1 MNVERPAD
9 ATAPVNPGTGDP
21 TLEPPACDAIPDPG
35 STAPTS
41 LGQPTNLHV
50 RPFQN
55 RRAILSWNPVPGAA
69 KYVVQIRQRSS
80 GVWGNWLPPDR
91 RTGETASG
99 DITTRNC
106 YTVDLDRVIR
116 PTSGSSEGLAD
127 SVAYGL
133 RLRAVNGTVSSA
145 VSSEAIII
153 DSPIIEANGKSSAGA
168 PQVKLTWL
176 AIGDILGSDYSSGT
190 YAFHHRRVFGNHREL
205 GWAPL
210 AFDPVAVFSQ
220 SSTNPDTIDENLRM
234 EEVYAIQLRYE
245 GTGPQRTST
254 VFAARDAYA
263 WPSARAA
270 DGGERVAT
278 FPLNYRVKNRTYGY
292 RICPDGYPG
301 NFAHWKNLVIHALG
315 QWQLATNGLIR
326 MVYEGDDCAD
336 YLSVVQRIKNR
347 YAANHGQ
354 ELTADQI
361 TDLEVFLLSLDI
373 LTKAEIDDAELSEV
387 IMIDQEEPD
396 PITGIGR
403 TGIYGGLRKMGVFP
417 DFSERLGIATCVF
430 ADLKEDRGPT
440 ACAAPRHMHRDKGW
454 VTDIL
459 LPWDRF
465 RADIALMTV
474 PGGLDSDG
482 GVTVDR
488 DDVRFNSCD
497 AERLGAYEVV
507 LHEGGHALGIRNARN
522 LAQGWEKNLVHHPSI
537 YESVM
542 SYESPYEPK
551 PGETSSVLPDDP
563 DCSPHPLDVL
573 AIYALYQQESSG

>member
-1 MNVERPAD
+1 M
-9 ATAPVNPGTGDP
+9 
-21 TLEPPACDAIPDPG
+21 
-35 STAPTS
+35 
-41 LGQPTNLHV
+41 
-50 RPFQN
+50 
-55 RRAILSWNPVPGAA
+55 PGAA
-69 KYVVQIRQRSS
+69 TYVVQVRRRSS
-80 GVWGNWLPPDR
+80 TGWLNWLLPDH
-91 RTGETASG
+91 RTATSG
-99 DITTRNC
+99 DVTTRNC
-106 YTVDLDRVIR
+106 YTVDLDRVI
-116 PTSGSSEGLAD
+116 TLASGSSEGLAQN
-127 SVAYGL
+127 VAYGL

-507 LHEGGHALGIRNARN
+507 LHEGGHALGIRNARS

>member
-1 MNVERPAD
+1 MTARDAAVCTWSGTRR
-9 ATAPVNPGTGDP
+9 ATAAQPITHYDLQYRAGTSGDWTLVEDITLTSYTITGLTNGTSYQVQVRAVSEVGDGDWSEIVTGTPRVDAGAPVTPGTGDP
-21 TLEPPACDAIPDPG
+21 TLAPPACDAIPDPG
-35 STAPTS
+35 STTPTS

-50 RPFQN
+50 TPFQN
-55 RRAILSWNPVPGAA
+55 RRAVLAWNPVPGAA
-69 KYVVQIRQRSS
+69 KYVVQVRRRSS
-80 GVWGNWLPPDR
+80 TGWLNWLPPDR
-91 RTGETASG
+91 RTATSG
-99 DITTRNC
+99 DVSVDNC
-106 YTVDLDRVIR
+106 YVIDLDRVI
-116 PTSGSSEGLAD
+116 TLASGSSEGLAQN
-127 SVAYGL
+127 VAYGL

-254 VFAARDAYA
+254 VFAARDGYA

-326 MVYEGDDCAD
+326 MCMKAMTA
-336 YLSVVQRIKNR
+336 RITCR
-347 YAANHGQ
+347 LCS
-354 ELTADQI
+354 ESRIDTPQI
-361 TDLEVFLLSLDI
+361 TDKS
-373 LTKAEIDDAELSEV
+373 
-387 IMIDQEEPD
+387 
-396 PITGIGR
+396 
-403 TGIYGGLRKMGVFP
+403 
-417 DFSERLGIATCVF
+417 
-430 ADLKEDRGPT
+430 
-440 ACAAPRHMHRDKGW
+440 
-454 VTDIL
+454 
-459 LPWDRF
+459 
-465 RADIALMTV
+465 
-474 PGGLDSDG
+474 
-482 GVTVDR
+482 
-488 DDVRFNSCD
+488 
-497 AERLGAYEVV
+497 
-507 LHEGGHALGIRNARN
+507 
-522 LAQGWEKNLVHHPSI
+522 
-537 YESVM
+537 
-542 SYESPYEPK
+542 
-551 PGETSSVLPDDP
+551 
-563 DCSPHPLDVL
+563 
-573 AIYALYQQESSG
+573 